1 MEATWGKDLNHK
13 SNTKK
18 KQILDATLELALEKN
33 LKDIT
38 ISDILNKVKINSV
51 TFYKYYKS
59 IYEIL
64 FSVQIKLSL
73 DLLEVAKEE
82 VQKGNNALKKTKQ
95 LLKCI
100 NNQYQTDSAPF
111 HFINLFDS
119 KSYPPPELED
129 KYKAITGQALF
140 VLQEL
145 IEEGIQNGSF
155 RKDIDSRILS
165 LTITNII
172 LGTLFRLTSRDAM
185 LEKKSTN
192 YSDHILQHLGTFISN
207 FLSCK

>member
-18 KQILDATLELALEKN
+18 KKILDATLELALEKN

-38 ISDILNKVKINSV
+38 ISDTLNKVKINSV

-82 VQKGNNALKKTKQ
+82 VQKGNNALKKKQ

-100 NNQYQTDSAPF
+100 TNQYQTASAPF

-129 KYKAITGQALF
+129 KYKAITGQVLF

-185 LEKKSTN
+185 LEKKSIN
-192 YSDHILQHLGTFISN
+192 YSDQILQHLGTFISN